1 MKTQHFLIEGMTCT
15 ACAAAIERNVSKM
28 AGVESAVVNF
38 TTENL
43 VVKFDPDQ
51 VKIESMIE
59 MIEKLGYGAY
69 LPMADK
75 SATKKQGSRKTT
87 DDQTTLIHQR
97 LIISLIFTLPLFYLA
112 MGPMVGL
119 PIPGFL
125 AGEKNVLI
133 NAITQMLLTLPVIY
147 INSHYYINGFKALF
161 KRIPNMDSLVAVG
174 TTAAF
179 VYGIFVMFMLA
190 YGFSYQNF
198 DIIHQ
203 YSHQLYFESTVVI
216 LTLITLGKFLESRAK
231 GKTSQ
236 AIEKLIDLMP
246 ENARIIRDSKEI
258 QVPIEDVQ
266 IGDTI
271 VIRPG
276 ERIPVDG
283 KVSVGRSSVDE
294 SLLTGE
300 SIPVEKTI
308 GDQVVAGSINK
319 TGSFQFITN
328 KIGEDTTLSKIIK
341 LVEEAQ
347 SSKAPIARIADEI
360 SRYFVPAVMGISALS
375 FLIWLLLGYGFPFA
389 LSAGITVLVISCPC
403 ALGLATPTAI
413 MVGTGKGAE
422 KGILFKNGPS
432 LEVLGK
438 SDAIVFDK
446 TGTLTEGIPVVTD
459 VILFDHSISENH
471 LIEQIASLENQSEH
485 PLSEA
490 IIAYAKELSLPLL
503 PVDNFNAHPGQGISG
518 LINDQKILAG
528 NMKLMNKETLHSPE
542 NMLQTYNDLS
552 GQGKTPL
559 LVGWDQEV
567 KGIIAVADTLKPS
580 SIDAVKELN
589 HMGLQVTM
597 LTGDNEGTA
606 KAIAK
611 NIGIENI
618 VANVLPQEKSSMIKK
633 IQDQGHQVIMVG
645 DGINDAP
652 ALAQSDVGVAIGHG
666 TDVAIESADV
676 ILMQNDLLNIVSAI
690 QLSKAT
696 LRNIKQN
703 LFWALIYNTI
713 GIPIAAGLL
722 YIPLGLT
729 LNPMI
734 AAAAMSFSSVSVVLN
749 ALSLKTFKPKFVGS
763 YEKAIVE
770 EKDIE
775 GSCPNQSCAL
785 ILDDE
790 QAVLADDLKNNNIEK
805 EGNEMK
811 EVLLKVD
818 DMSCQHCVKRV
829 SGVLD
834 NFDEVNSY
842 EVSLEKGQVTVNLTD
857 DTAIQAIIAAIDDA
871 GYPTTLITE

>member
-1 MKTQHFLIEGMTCT
+1 MKTQEFQIEGMTCT

-28 AGVESAVVNF
+28 TGVESAVVNF

-51 VKIESMIE
+51 VTIYAIIEV
-59 MIEKLGYGAY
+59 IEKLGYGAS
-69 LPMADK
+69 LAAEKGQDLQ
-75 SATKKQGSRKTT
+75 KQGPKKAT
-87 DDQTTLIHQR
+87 DDQTDVIRRR
-97 LIISLIFTLPLFYLA
+97 LIFSLIFTLPLFYLA

-119 PIPGFL
+119 PIPAFL
-125 AGEKNVLI
+125 AGEKNLLI
-133 NAITQMLLTLPVIY
+133 NAMTQMLLTLPVLY
-147 INSHYYINGFKALF
+147 VNRHFYINGFKALY

-179 VYGIFVMFMLA
+179 IYGVFVMFMLA
-190 YGFSYQNF
+190 YGFSYQNV
-198 DIIHQ
+198 DLIHQ
-203 YSHQLYFESTVVI
+203 YGHQLYFESAVVI
-216 LTLITLGKFLESRAK
+216 LTLITLGKYMESRAK
-231 GKTSQ
+231 GRTSQ

-246 ENARIIRDSKEI
+246 DTARIIKDGQEVE
-258 QVPIEDVQ
+258 VPIDTVQ
-266 IGDTI
+266 IGDTV

-283 KVSVGRSSVDE
+283 NLSLGRSSIDE
-294 SLLTGE
+294 SFLTGE

-319 TGSFQFITN
+319 TGSFQFTTT
-328 KIGEDTTLSKIIK
+328 KIGQDTTLSKIIK

-360 SRYFVPAVMGISALS
+360 SRYFVPVVMAISALS
-375 FLIWLLLGYGFPFA
+375 FIVWLLLGYSFPFA

-422 KGILFKNGPS
+422 RGILFKNGPS

-459 VILFDHSISENH
+459 VILFDKTINENN
-471 LIEQIASLENQSEH
+471 LIKELASLEDQSEH

-490 IIAYAKELSLPLL
+490 IIAYAKDLGLAFV
-503 PVDNFNAHPGQGISG
+503 PVADFKAHPGQGISG
-518 LINDQKILAG
+518 TINNKEIRAG
-528 NMKLMNKETLHSPE
+528 NLKMMAS
-542 NMLQTYNDLS
+542 LQAPKDLSVTYNHLS
-552 GQGKTPL
+552 ESGKTPL
-559 LVGWDQEV
+559 LIGWDQEV
-567 KGIIAVADTLKPS
+567 KAVIAVADTIKPS
-580 SIDAVKELN
+580 SIKAIEEL
-589 HMGLQVTM
+589 HEMGLSIYM
-597 LTGDNEGTA
+597 LTGDNQGTA
-606 KAIAK
+606 KAIA
-611 NIGIENI
+611 NSIGIENI
-618 VANVLPQEKSSMIKK
+618 VADVLPHQKSSMIKK

-690 QLSKAT
+690 QLSQAT

-734 AAAAMSFSSVSVVLN
+734 AAAAMSLSSVSVVLN
-749 ALSLKTFKPKFVGS
+749 ALSLKTFKPKFVGH
-763 YEKAIVE
+763 YEPEPVKEETVEKA
-770 EKDIE
+770 
-775 GSCPNQSCAL
+775 CPTGACAL
-785 ILDDE
+785 VDD
-790 QAVLADDLKNNNIEK
+790 VDVNTIKK
-805 EGNEMK
+805 EGKEMK
-811 EVLLKVD
+811 KIVLKVD
-818 DMSCQHCVKRV
+818 DMTCQHCVKRV
-829 SGVLD
+829 SSVLD
-834 NFDEVNSY
+834 SFNTVKNY
-842 EVSLEKGQVTVNLTD
+842 EVFLEEGQVSLDLTNEG
-857 DTAIQAIIAAIDDA
+857 TIEPIIAAIDEA
-871 GYPTTLITE
+871 GYPTTLLSE